1 MCKILA
7 NILLTKTCCIRV
19 RDGYKKQTQEGA
31 SDLNTAF
38 KFFTNHIDDS
48 SSPFS
53 PKNIHDIL
61 LPPTILLWIVKINVC
76 TPIFNS

>member
-7 NILLTKTCCIRV
+7 NILLTKTSCIRV

-38 KFFTNHIDDS
+38 KFFTNHIHDS
-48 SSPFS
+48 SSLFS
-53 PKNIHDIL
+53 PNTLMTFYCRHKFYHGL
-61 LPPTILLWIVKINVC
+61 SK
-76 TPIFNS
+76 

>member
-19 RDGYKKQTQEGA
+19 RDGYKKQEGA

-38 KFFTNHIDDS
+38 KFFTNHIHDYS
-48 SSPFS
+48 TTIS
-53 PKNIHDIL
+53 PKTFMTFYCHQQFYCGL
-61 LPPTILLWIVKINVC
+61 SK
-76 TPIFNS
+76 